1 MGIRAEAV
9 AATRERIARAAL
21 RLMSDQPYEDVTLN
35 DIAAAAGVSHQ
46 TVLNHYESK
55 EGAALAAVELVKG
68 ETQASRRS
76 VVPGDPDR
84 AIAVLMEQYEQF
96 GDLNVRWAMSAERLG
111 RLAVVLD
118 DARAAHQRWLDE
130 VFVADLP
137 QPPAERRRVVNAL
150 TAATDVY
157 IWKLLRRDLRLSR
170 RETTRTMTTLVR
182 GVLGPTRL
190 AVFEKGK
197 DGPSL

>member
-1 MGIRAEAV
+1 MGVRAEAV

-21 RLMSDQPYEDVTLN
+21 RLMSDHPYEDVTLN

-68 ETQASRRS
+68 ETEASRRS
-76 VVPGDPDR
+76 VVPGDPER

-118 DARAAHQRWLDE
+118 DARTAHQRWLDE
-130 VFVADLP
+130 VFDSELPRSPAD
-137 QPPAERRRVVNAL
+137 RRRVVHAL
-150 TAATDVY
+150 HAATDVY
-157 IWKLLRRDLRLSR
+157 TWKLLRRDLRLSR

-182 GVLGPTRL
+182 GVLERRQNN
-190 AVFEKGK
+190 
-197 DGPSL
+197 

>member
-1 MGIRAEAV
+1 MGIRADAV

-21 RLMSDQPYEDVTLN
+21 RLMSDHPYEDVTLN

-55 EGAALAAVELVKG
+55 EGAALAAVELVRS
-68 ETQASRRS
+68 ETEKSRGS

-84 AIAVLMEQYEQF
+84 AIAVLMEQYERY

-118 DARAAHQRWLDE
+118 DARTAHQSWLSQI
-130 VFVADLP
+130 FAADLP
-137 QPPAERRRVVNAL
+137 DASTERRRAVNAL
-150 TAATDVY
+150 HAATDVY
-157 IWKLLRRDLRLSR
+157 TWKLLRRDLRLSR
-170 RETTRTMTTLVR
+170 RETTATMTALVR
-182 GVLGPTRL
+182 GILERRR
-190 AVFEKGK
+190 
-197 DGPSL
+197 S